1 MRLNRAVNYI
11 GRFAPSPTGPLH
23 IGSLV
28 AALASYLDARAHGG
42 QWLLRIED
50 IDPPREQPGASQRI
64 IDSLQRFGFVWDGP
78 IEFQSRRTEHYRQA
92 FERLHAAGQVFAC
105 ACSRKEI
112 GEGIYP
118 GTCRLGMPASRVA
131 RAWRVRTQGHSVHW
145 SDRWLGHFDENLEHY
160 PGDFVVYRADGLWAY
175 QLAVVVDDAL
185 QGVNHVVRGDDLL
198 DSTARQI
205 LLQQLLGYTRPQYL
219 HIPVVKAP
227 DGQKLSKQTG
237 AAAIDDAPVLTSLQ
251 SAAAHLG
258 LEIAAAARLDNFWD
272 SAIDAWRLRDR
283 AQGSSQR

>member
-1 MRLNRAVNYI
+1 MSYI

-23 IGSLV
+23 LGSLV

-64 IDSLQRFGFVWDGP
+64 IDTLRRFGFVWDGP

-92 FERLHAAGQVFAC
+92 FERLRATGQVFAC
-105 ACSRKEI
+105 ACSRKDL
-112 GEGIYP
+112 GDGIYK
-118 GTCRLGMPASRVA
+118 GTCRLGMPAGRAA
-131 RAWRVRTQGHSVHW
+131 RAWRVRTQGQTLRW
-145 SDRWLGHFDENLEHY
+145 SDRWLGHFDEDLERY

-185 QGVNHVVRGDDLL
+185 QGVTHIVRGDDLL

-205 LLQQLLGYTRPQYL
+205 LLQQLLGYSRPQYL
-219 HIPVVKAP
+219 HIPVVKAA

-237 AAAIDDAPVLTSLQ
+237 GAAIDDAPVLAGLQ
-251 SAAAHLG
+251 AAAAHLR
-258 LEIAAAARLDNFWD
+258 LEVGTATRLENFWD
-272 SAIDAWRLRDR
+272 AATDAWRLRGR
-283 AQGSSQR
+283 AQGASQG